1 MKTKSRALRTQ
12 GRAAVVIKGIFAVM
26 AAAAFVVLIGIS
38 AEGAPRPDNTTA
50 PRPDNTTTKKTAK
63 TADPAGGSSF
73 KKSLKGDN
81 NTPLIITSSTL
92 MADNKKRT
100 ATFNGSVKAVKGD
113 ITFLA
118 DTMVVF
124 YTEDKNQQID
134 HIDSK
139 GNIRLIQ
146 GDKIITSEQAVYY
159 GANERVV
166 FTGRPEAKEGKN
178 VVTGTKIEYFF
189 DTDVSF
195 VENSRVHLEEK
206 K

>member
-1 MKTKSRALRTQ
+1 MKTQ
-12 GRAAVVIKGIFAVM
+12 GRAALVIKGTFAVI
-26 AAAAFVVLIGIS
+26 AAAIVVVALMS
-38 AEGAPRPDNTTA
+38 SGALA
-50 PRPDNTTTKKTAK
+50 ADNTTTKKAAKMAK

-81 NTPLIITSSTL
+81 ETPLIITSSTL

-113 ITFLA
+113 ITFFA

-178 VVTGTKIEYFF
+178 IVTGTKIEYFF
-189 DTDVSF
+189 ETDVSY